1 MNSTITNCGVTFTQM
16 DKTRLETLKQEYCS
30 AVVYG
35 MKTKDLEQY
44 VYEDLLMGLDEYS
57 SAEIIE
63 EISTMYPELLQD

>member
-30 AVVYG
+30 AVGYG

-44 VYEDLLMGLDEYS
+44 VYEDLLMRLDEYS